1 MNTLWAHLIRPTSFF
16 RGRTNLNSVACFLP
30 WTWKLDSTNP
40 FLKSPR
46 LNNHRKFLRH
56 NFLNSYN
63 VFLSLFSF
71 NKQKKKKE
79 KKKNINNVFSTFSYH
94 LMRAIRLLKFDTS
107 YLPTP
112 FSFSYL
118 ELRQKVKTKKAA
130 SLLMDMN
137 LWDYL
142 RRDFF

>member
-1 MNTLWAHLIRPTSFF
+1 MSTLWAHLIRPTSFF
-16 RGRTNLNSVACFLP
+16 GGSTNLNSVACFLP

-46 LNNHRKFLRH
+46 LNNHGKFLRH
-56 NFLNSYN
+56 NFLNTYN

-71 NKQKKKKE
+71 KKI
-79 KKKNINNVFSTFSYH
+79 INNVFSTFSYH

-130 SLLMDMN
+130 SLLMNMN